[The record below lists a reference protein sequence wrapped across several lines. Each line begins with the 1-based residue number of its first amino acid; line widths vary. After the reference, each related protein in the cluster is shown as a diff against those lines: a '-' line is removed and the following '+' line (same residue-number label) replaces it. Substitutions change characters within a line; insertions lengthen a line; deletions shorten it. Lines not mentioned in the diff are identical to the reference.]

1 MRRQIG
7 LLVIP
12 LAALLLASPGPAQE
26 PPSCVISGSDE
37 LAGIA
42 ARAELRV
49 ARGSTLSGGHQKMEG
64 RYFLTVPAATRLAG
78 NAPETVTVRITHV
91 EEGARDGRQNGHQ
104 SLVVEIPGV
113 VGTANRAAQPTV
125 ELSSNSVPLGKRNV
139 SPEGNV
145 LYLTDLAGGTVG
157 VEQMDLGKRLGV
169 PRADLTIAVRDAAD
183 KEIGTWVVPAGAI
196 AAGNSALRE
205 GYAEL
210 GPAAKG
216 GQCTVAAG
224 LDAWI

>member
-1 MRRQIG
+1 MRRSHGYLAISAAAW
-7 LLVIP
+7 L
-12 LAALLLASPGPAQE
+12 LAAPGQAQE
-26 PPSCVISGSDE
+26 LPACAISGSDE

-64 RYFLTVPAATRLAG
+64 RYFLTVPAATKASAG
-78 NAPETVTVRITHV
+78 APDSVTVRITHTA
-91 EEGARDGRQNGHQ
+91 EGARDGRQNGHQ

-139 SPEGNV
+139 SAEGNV
-145 LYLTDLAGGTVG
+145 LFLTDLAGGTVG

-169 PRADLTIAVRDAAD
+169 PRADLTITVRDAAG
-183 KEIGTWVVPAGAI
+183 KEIGTWVVPARAI
-196 AAGNSALRE
+196 AAGNSALSE

-210 GPAAKG
+210 GPAASS
-216 GQCTVAAG
+216 GQCKIEAG
-224 LDAWI
+224 LDTWI